1 MLSLNRFLRIRFMQI
16 NSEQSEFALKSLFP
30 FVGKA
35 LLSDVCLISSTR
47 VQKAVCLIW
56 VGSPGPQ
63 SSLFLNGLPLCH
75 QEWPLAAPA
84 PGQDRFS
91 STIILCLIT
100 MHPSSLFCL
109 GNSGFYSTPVILTEN
124 AMAPHSGTLAWKIPW
139 MEEPG
144 RLRSMGLLRVG
155 HDWATSLSHTGEGN
169 GNPLQ
174 CSCLENP
181 RDGGAWWA
189 AIYGVARSRTRL
201 KWPSSSSS
209 DSQPEVIFALKGHLA
224 VFGWFGFSSSLLL
237 LLFSPFLKPNRDQAI
252 SLFCQGKILKTA
264 CISHSTNFPS
274 FCEKSVSFLL
284 GVNTSPICCFFSVF
298 SMLYWVVYLNP
309 QWLDSLKCSRC
320 CSFIQSRNVYWVSAM
335 CQALLFALSIHS
347 EQNKD
352 PAFKELLF

>member
-16 NSEQSEFALKSLFP
+16 NSEQSEIALKSLFP

-75 QEWPLAAPA
+75 QEWPLAPPA

-109 GNSGFYSTPVILTEN
+109 GNSSFYSTPVILTEN
-124 AMAPHSGTLAWKIPW
+124 AMAPHSSTLAWKIPW

-155 HDWATSLSHTGEGN
+155 HDWATSLSLFTFTHWRRKWQPTPVFLPGKSQG
-169 GNPLQ
+169 
-174 CSCLENP
+174 
-181 RDGGAWWA
+181 WWSLV
-189 AIYGVARSRTRL
+189 GCHLWGCTE
-201 KWPSSSSS
+201 S
-209 DSQPEVIFALKGHLA
+209 DTAEV
-224 VFGWFGFSSSLLL
+224 
-237 LLFSPFLKPNRDQAI
+237 
-252 SLFCQGKILKTA
+252 T
-264 CISHSTNFPS
+264 
-274 FCEKSVSFLL
+274 
-284 GVNTSPICCFFSVF
+284 
-298 SMLYWVVYLNP
+298 
-309 QWLDSLKCSRC
+309 
-320 CSFIQSRNVYWVSAM
+320 
-335 CQALLFALSIHS
+335 
-347 EQNKD
+347 
-352 PAFKELLF
+352 